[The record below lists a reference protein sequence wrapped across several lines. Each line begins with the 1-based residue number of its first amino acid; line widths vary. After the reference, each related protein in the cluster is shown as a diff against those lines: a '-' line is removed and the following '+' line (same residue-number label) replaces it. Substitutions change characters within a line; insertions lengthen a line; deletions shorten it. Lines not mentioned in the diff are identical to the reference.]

1 MLNVE
6 IEKEIRLE
14 NKILLNFNL
23 RQVICLC
30 VAVALSVVCAVFLNM
45 EFSLALYP
53 CMVIGGVCFVFGWGK
68 MEGLPM
74 ERILSKKLQTAL
86 YQNDVRVYKTRN
98 RYISMLNRE
107 YDRRRV
113 ADLQDK
119 RIKKQIKRERKIAKK
134 RKKKS
139 VYRVIL

>member
-6 IEKEIRLE
+6 IEKEIQQE

-30 VAVALSVVCAVFLNM
+30 VAVVLSVVCVVFLDM

-68 MEGLPM
+68 MDGLPM
-74 ERILSKKLQTAL
+74 ERILAKKLQTAL

-119 RIKKQIKRERKIAKK
+119 RIKKQIKRERKVVKK
-134 RKKKS
+134 KKKKS

>member
-6 IEKEIRLE
+6 IEKEIQQE

-30 VAVALSVVCAVFLNM
+30 VAVVLSVVCAVFLDM

-53 CMVIGGVCFVFGWGK
+53 CMVIGGVCFVVGWGK
-68 MEGLPM
+68 MDGLPM
-74 ERILSKKLQTAL
+74 ERILAKKLQTAL

-107 YDRRRV
+107 YDRRRA

-119 RIKKQIKRERKIAKK
+119 RIKKQIKRERKVAKK

>member
-6 IEKEIRLE
+6 IEKEIQQE

-30 VAVALSVVCAVFLNM
+30 VAVVLSVVCAVFLNM

-68 MEGLPM
+68 MDGLPM
-74 ERILSKKLQTAL
+74 ERILAKKFQTAL

-119 RIKKQIKRERKIAKK
+119 RIKKQIKRERKVVKK